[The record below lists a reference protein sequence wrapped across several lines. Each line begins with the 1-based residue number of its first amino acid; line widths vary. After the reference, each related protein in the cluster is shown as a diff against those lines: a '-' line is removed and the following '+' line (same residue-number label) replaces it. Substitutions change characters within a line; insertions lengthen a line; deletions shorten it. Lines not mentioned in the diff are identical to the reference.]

1 MLNEPV
7 PPKESEINRQSF
19 PSGEESAPTAKKK
32 TWFLQEVNPGWVVIA
47 ILVGSYIVYN
57 LPGVTSKKLLVS
69 TCILVCLILVI
80 LFFMRNFEIVV
91 SPQEVKDKEAARKQT
106 QIVLAVA
113 GLIIML
119 ALIAQK
125 LGFGS

>member
-1 MLNEPV
+1 
-7 PPKESEINRQSF
+7 
-19 PSGEESAPTAKKK
+19 
-32 TWFLQEVNPGWVVIA
+32 
-47 ILVGSYIVYN
+47 
-57 LPGVTSKKLLVS
+57 
-69 TCILVCLILVI
+69 
-80 LFFMRNFEIVV
+80 MRNFEIVV